1 MNDSAP
7 HGGASFRAI
16 GEDFQHLERQSRVI
30 TADVLDAWFDPAPQ
44 VLEKLREF
52 LPFLARTSP
61 PIHAEGLVEAIA
73 AARGIS
79 PRALL
84 TGSGSSSL
92 LFTCLP
98 RLIEPGQTILRLD
111 PMYSEYDHLC
121 RHIIGAQ
128 VVTCPLTD
136 FRVDADAMLALVAEH
151 RPHAVLLVNPNNP
164 TGRLWPRADVIR
176 FLDELPPETL
186 VLIDETYI
194 DYVPGAESLEA
205 LSTLRPKLF
214 VLKSM
219 SKVYALSGLRVGYL
233 TGEPSAISG
242 LARLMPPWPVSLMAQ
257 VAAVEALRQPA
268 YYQQCWRETAELRRV
283 QLDRLKVFTSHD
295 TDVNWYLLEH
305 DEAHRLASA
314 LEREDIVLREF
325 DDTPSGFGHRFL
337 RIAVKTEAENLRIA
351 NALLEAL

>member
-1 MNDSAP
+1 MKDAAP

-16 GEDFQHLERQSRVI
+16 GEDFQHLERQSSVI
-30 TADVLDAWFDPAPQ
+30 TADVLDAWFDPAPP

-79 PRALL
+79 PRAVL

-92 LFTCLP
+92 LFACLP
-98 RLIEPGQTILRLD
+98 KLIQPGQTILRLD
-111 PMYSEYDHLC
+111 PMYSEYDYLC
-121 RHIIGAQ
+121 RNIIGAR

-136 FRVDADAMLALVAEH
+136 FRVDAGAMLALVDEH
-151 RPHAVLLVNPNNP
+151 RPEAVLLVNPNNP
-164 TGRLWPRADVIR
+164 TGRLWPRAEVID
-176 FLDELPPETL
+176 FLDRLPEETL
-186 VLIDETYI
+186 VLVDETYI

-219 SKVYALSGLRVGYL
+219 SKVYALSGLRAGYL
-233 TGEPSAISG
+233 TGEPSSISE
-242 LARLMPPWPVSLMAQ
+242 LSRMMPPWPVSLMAQ

-268 YYQQCWRETAELRRV
+268 YYQQRWRETAELRRA
-283 QLDRLKVFTSHD
+283 QLARLSAFTVHD
-295 TDVNWYLLEH
+295 TDVNWYLVEH

-314 LEREDIVLREF
+314 LERQDIVLREF
-325 DDTPSGFGHRFL
+325 DDTPSGFGRRFL

-351 NALLEAL
+351 QALLEAL